1 MTTVMITPTSTV
13 ITLDA
18 VETAIREITLGGSP
32 EGIVILAVEPG
43 LLDVLGVEIMN
54 RLAEDGYESLAAG
67 CDTGRL
73 DGLLD
78 RAGSRGWTPEQ
89 VGILGLGRSGQL
101 VLEAATLLE
110 FGAAVSISATH
121 KPEGSTGRLT
131 DHVRGSLSTPWLG
144 LFGSAD
150 PGADHHAITEL
161 TRTLD
166 ANSLV
171 HSEIVRYPGVSREF
185 YRHADQDGLSYGAWY
200 DSWQRTIEWFGARV
214 APRPTPLA
222 LKWRERGANRD

>member
-1 MTTVMITPTSTV
+1 MTTVMIAPTSTV

-18 VETAIREITLGGSP
+18 AQTAVREISLGGSP
-32 EGIVILAVEPG
+32 DGIVILAVEPG
-43 LLDVLGVEIMN
+43 MLDDFGVEIMN

-78 RAGSRGWTPEQ
+78 RAESRGWTPEQ
-89 VGILGLGRSGQL
+89 VGILGVGSSAQL
-101 VLEAATLLE
+101 VLDAATRLE
-110 FGAAVSISATH
+110 FGAAVSISPT
-121 KPEGSTGRLT
+121 PEPGRSTARVT
-131 DHVRGSLSTPWLG
+131 DHVRGPLSTPWLG
-144 LFGSAD
+144 LFGSDD
-150 PGADHHAITEL
+150 PGAEYHAITEL
-161 TRTLD
+161 SRTLD

-171 HSEIVRYPGVSREF
+171 HSEIVRYPGVGREF

-214 APRPTPLA
+214 APRPTRLA
-222 LKWRERGANRD
+222 LQWRERHGRHD